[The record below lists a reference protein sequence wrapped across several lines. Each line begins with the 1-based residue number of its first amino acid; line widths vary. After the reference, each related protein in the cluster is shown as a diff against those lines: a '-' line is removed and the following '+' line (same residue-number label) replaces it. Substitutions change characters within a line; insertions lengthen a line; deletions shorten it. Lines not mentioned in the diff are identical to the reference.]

1 MGKLR
6 FCLLLLVLTVAPCAY
21 AQQAASDSIKTHALS
36 EIWIRDP
43 FILTDTLNQ
52 TYYLFGTTSSTQKP
66 GSAGFDLYTSK
77 DLVSWQGP
85 YAIFRPYKGFWG
97 SKNYWAPECHAYQ
110 GKYYLFATFF
120 DTTANLRG
128 TTILVADQPN
138 GPFTEHAMGRITPQ
152 EWGALDGTLYID
164 RQGNPWM
171 VFCHEWTQIGDGT
184 VEALPLQKDLKAP
197 VGKPVTLFNA
207 SSAPW
212 VKPYAPQKF
221 VTDGPYMFRNKRGEL
236 FMLWSSFGE
245 EGYALGMARSRN
257 GDIQGPWEH
266 LSKPLFARNGGHG
279 MLFRT
284 LNGQLMLTLHQPNE
298 WPDERAQLFL
308 IEEDDQ
314 GIPFVTTRLTP
325 ADAIKGANDIE

>member
-21 AQQAASDSIKTHALS
+21 AQLAASDSIKTHALS

-97 SKNYWAPECHAYQ
+97 SKNYWAPECHVYQ

-152 EWGALDGTLYID
+152 EWGALDGTL
-164 RQGNPWM
+164 
-171 VFCHEWTQIGDGT
+171 
-184 VEALPLQKDLKAP
+184 
-197 VGKPVTLFNA
+197 
-207 SSAPW
+207 
-212 VKPYAPQKF
+212 
-221 VTDGPYMFRNKRGEL
+221 
-236 FMLWSSFGE
+236 
-245 EGYALGMARSRN
+245 
-257 GDIQGPWEH
+257 
-266 LSKPLFARNGGHG
+266 
-279 MLFRT
+279 
-284 LNGQLMLTLHQPNE
+284 
-298 WPDERAQLFL
+298 
-308 IEEDDQ
+308 
-314 GIPFVTTRLTP
+314 
-325 ADAIKGANDIE
+325 